1 MRFNRLAT
9 TLRHHGLNQEGWVPV
24 KMHGLSGIN
33 MAQWRVREWAM
44 TAMAFVVICFVL
56 LAAGRGLASG
66 AAGEVLRVRLG
77 GDSEHTR
84 IVLDL
89 DRTSRGQ
96 VIQPGDNGRVVVS
109 LAGVSPGRG
118 LNGTGTGT
126 GLVRGWRVTGAG
138 ATSRVELDLATSAEI
153 ERRFLLP
160 PGDGIAHFRYVIDLK
175 ATGRRQTARPASA
188 PPPRSASASPPRSAQ
203 RPASRPLIVIDAGHG
218 GRDGGASGAESRES
232 AVTLAAALDL
242 KRELERNGRYRV
254 RLTRESDTY
263 IARYRRVAIARQADA
278 DLFIS
283 LHADAGTDPAT
294 RGASV
299 YTLDERGAGRAVR
312 EFTRGE
318 NWHRS
323 LNLPGRDPSVDR
335 ILLDMTQRATQNRSA
350 QFARTLLG
358 ELEGADHPMLRRSHR
373 DAGYDVLLAPD
384 VPAVLLEMGF
394 ITNPEDERLLNDS
407 RARRRLMRAVAEG
420 IDRYFREPSGTL
432 QMASVRSAQGQP

>member
-1 MRFNRLAT
+1 
-9 TLRHHGLNQEGWVPV
+9 
-24 KMHGLSGIN
+24 MHGLSRIKLT
-33 MAQWRVREWAM
+33 QWLPGSRPGMTAREWAM
-44 TAMAFVVICFVL
+44 TAMAFVVICVVL

-66 AAGEVLRVRLG
+66 AMGEVLRVRFG
-77 GDSEHTR
+77 GDAEHTR
-84 IVLDL
+84 VVLDL

-96 VIQPGDNGRVVVS
+96 VIQAGDDGRVVLS
-109 LAGVSPGRG
+109 LAGVSPASRG
-118 LNGTGTGT
+118 LTGAGT

-138 ATSRVELDLATSAEI
+138 AASRVELDLATSAEI
-153 ERRFLLP
+153 ERRFILP

-175 ATGRRQTARPASA
+175 ATGRAPTAPART
-188 PPPRSASASPPRSAQ
+188 PPPRAAE
-203 RPASRPLIVIDAGHG
+203 RPAERPLIYIDAGHG
-218 GRDGGASGAESRES
+218 GRDPGAHGAESRES

-242 KRELERNGRYRV
+242 KRELERTGRYRV
-254 RLTRESDTY
+254 RLTRESDAY
-263 IARYRRVAIARQADA
+263 VALYRRVAIARQADA

-283 LHADAGTDPAT
+283 LHADAGADPAT

-299 YTLDERGAGRAVR
+299 YTLSEQGAGRAVR

-350 QFARTLLG
+350 QLARTLLG

-373 DAGYDVLLAPD
+373 DAGLAVLLAPD

-394 ITNPEDERLLNDS
+394 ITNPEDERMLNDS
-407 RARRRLMRAVAEG
+407 RARRRLMRAVADG

-432 QMASVRSAQGQP
+432 QMASAGGAQGQP